1 MFTKCCIYIYIPP
14 IRGEDYISHVL
25 STLFQVP
32 FTLFAVPCI
41 ECVIRIVPSLTCTM
55 LSCCRL
61 EGRRFLRL
69 LHQCREE
76 VREEDDNLVYL
87 DPNQLV
93 EEADKNSI
101 RTEYTVTAV

>member
-1 MFTKCCIYIYIPP
+1 MF
-14 IRGEDYISHVL
+14 D
-25 STLFQVP
+25 
-32 FTLFAVPCI
+32 VPCI

>member
-1 MFTKCCIYIYIPP
+1 
-14 IRGEDYISHVL
+14 
-25 STLFQVP
+25 
-32 FTLFAVPCI
+32 
-41 ECVIRIVPSLTCTM
+41 M